1 MDKETLKRNYEK
13 VCADIATY
21 DSTGKA
27 KLLIATK
34 MQNADDINYVCSLG
48 DCIIGEN
55 KVNELLEKYDSYDKT
70 KELHFIGTLQTNK
83 VKYIIDKVSLIHSVD
98 KLSLLEEINKRAAKI
113 NKIMDVLLE
122 VNSGREESKG
132 GILPEDVSD
141 FYEKAKGFASIRVR
155 GLMTMAPRCQ
165 SREEY
170 LKYFGETKELF
181 DRLFKNDE
189 DAILSMGMS
198 ESYTYALEA
207 GANLVRVGS
216 RIFGERKY

>member
-48 DCIIGEN
+48 ECIIGEN

-113 NKIMDVLLE
+113 DKIMDVLLE

-141 FYEKAKGFASIRVR
+141 FYEKAKEYANVRVR

-170 LKYFGETKELF
+170 LKYFGETKEIF
-181 DRLFKNDE
+181 DRLFGQDK
-189 DAILSMGMS
+189 DAILSMGLS
-198 ESYTYALEA
+198 DSYTYALEA